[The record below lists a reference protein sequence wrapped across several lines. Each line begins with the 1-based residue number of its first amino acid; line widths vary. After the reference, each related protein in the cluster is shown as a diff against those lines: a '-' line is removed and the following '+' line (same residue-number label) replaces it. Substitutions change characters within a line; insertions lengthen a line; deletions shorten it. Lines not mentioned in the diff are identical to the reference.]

1 MDSLTWFAIAAV
13 LASGVALLTRQLGWG
28 MALPVLAAGAIV
40 DWVPFGIEAPTNP
53 EIVLVAILAPLVFGE
68 ALGSSY
74 LDLRKVSRPILA
86 LAVGLV
92 LATTVAVGG
101 VAILIVGMPVAI
113 ALALGAILAPTDAVA
128 VSAVARRASLPRRL
142 ISILEGESLVNDGT
156 GLTLVRVAVIAAVAG
171 SVSIGEIGAT
181 FVLSVAGGVGIGLL
195 GGWALS
201 KVLNHSTDSTAANGL
216 VIIAP
221 FALFLIAEA
230 VEGSG
235 ILAVVVAALW
245 IANSQISD
253 PNHQSRIH
261 MTTVWRQITFLLQAI
276 AFFIVGMELSST
288 LRDLL
293 THELILVGGL
303 IAATVVTLILTR
315 FLFVL
320 AMVMVSSLRQHR
332 RTPSAE
338 VMRGATIVS
347 WAGSRG
353 PVSGMAAFSLPFVML
368 DGDPLPYRDVV
379 LATTFGVIV
388 VTLLISQTLAPLARA
403 LKIPP
408 DDDAATVRR
417 VRAILTH
424 AAMQQLN
431 EAEELSARLGEPLPS
446 EVVAHLRRQC
456 EARAEFFESTDDSSE
471 TREQQFQT
479 ALDLDRAMIR
489 AEKAELLRLREDE
502 GLPDAIVRPLLAD
515 LDARERAL

>member
-1 MDSLTWFAIAAV
+1 
-13 LASGVALLTRQLGWG
+13 
-28 MALPVLAAGAIV
+28 
-40 DWVPFGIEAPTNP
+40 
-53 EIVLVAILAPLVFGE
+53 
-68 ALGSSY
+68 
-74 LDLRKVSRPILA
+74 
-86 LAVGLV
+86 
-92 LATTVAVGG
+92 
-101 VAILIVGMPVAI
+101 
-113 ALALGAILAPTDAVA
+113 
-128 VSAVARRASLPRRL
+128 
-142 ISILEGESLVNDGT
+142 
-156 GLTLVRVAVIAAVAG
+156 
-171 SVSIGEIGAT
+171 
-181 FVLSVAGGVGIGLL
+181 
-195 GGWALS
+195 
-201 KVLNHSTDSTAANGL
+201 
-216 VIIAP
+216 
-221 FALFLIAEA
+221 
-230 VEGSG
+230 
-235 ILAVVVAALW
+235 
-245 IANSQISD
+245 
-253 PNHQSRIH
+253 
-261 MTTVWRQITFLLQAI
+261 
-276 AFFIVGMELSST
+276 MELSST

-320 AMVMVSSLRQHR
+320 AMVLFASLRQHR

-471 TREQQFQT
+471 TREQQFRI